1 MTFRVEGGIVV
12 GARPNDAAA
21 LEDLKLDFDTD
32 VPKYR
37 WSDMKIFD
45 KTKCST
51 PLSPAV
57 WYKSYQIWI
66 TSNQVSYLQYKE
78 IIML

>member
-57 WYKSYQIWI
+57 
-66 TSNQVSYLQYKE
+66 
-78 IIML
+78 